1 MIKRTI
7 DISDQAYLHL
17 KHRQL
22 LIDKKGENVAQIPIE
37 DIGALILQNPAIVI
51 TQAAVIAC
59 QKNNVALVFCDE
71 KYLPYSLLLPI
82 SDGNTLHTKI
92 LQQQISLKLPTKKRL
107 WGQIVTQKL
116 ANQAETLKHLDKTF
130 LPLEHLANQVKTGD
144 PDNLEAQGAQ
154 KYWRLLFGEQFRR
167 DAELDGINSLLNYG
181 YAIIRALIARAIVG
195 SGLHPALGLYH
206 SNQYNGLC
214 LADDLMEPFRPWVDF
229 EVYNMAKAN
238 PELAVIKDSKMPL
251 LQLLSEPVV
260 WDGQTLPLMV
270 ACHYLLANLKRA
282 YEDSAVMLRYPQ
294 RLIGSRK
301 PAPRKEENQGEEDD

>member
-1 MIKRTI
+1 MIKRTL
-7 DISDQAYLHL
+7 DISEQAYLHL
-17 KHRQL
+17 KQKQL
-22 LIDKKGENVAQIPIE
+22 LIDKKGETVAQIPVE

-92 LQQQISLKLPTKKRL
+92 LQQQIALKLPTKKRL
-107 WGQIVTQKL
+107 WGQIVKQKL
-116 ANQAETLKHLDKTF
+116 ANQANTLKCLNKTYQ
-130 LPLEHLANQVKTGD
+130 PLERLASQVKTGD
-144 PDNLEAQGAQ
+144 PENLEAQGAQ

-167 DAELDGINSLLNYG
+167 DTELEGINSLLNYG
-181 YAIIRALIARAIVG
+181 YAIIRALLARAIVS
-195 SGLHPALGLYH
+195 SGLHPALGLHH

-229 EVYNMAKAN
+229 EVYKMAKNN
-238 PELAVIKDSKMPL
+238 PKLGVNKDSKIPL
-251 LQLLSEPVV
+251 LQLLSEPVS
-260 WDGQTLPLMV
+260 WENQNLPLMV

-282 YEDSAVMLRYPQ
+282 YDDSAITLNYPK
-294 RLIGSRK
+294 RLKKSLK
-301 PAPRKEENQGEEDD
+301 SPLPLGEG